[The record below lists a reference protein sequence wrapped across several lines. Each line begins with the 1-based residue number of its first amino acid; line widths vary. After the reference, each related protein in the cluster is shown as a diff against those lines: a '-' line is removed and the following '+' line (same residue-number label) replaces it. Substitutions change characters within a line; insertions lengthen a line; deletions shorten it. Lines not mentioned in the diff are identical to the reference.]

1 LFRENWDNVS
11 GENHKT
17 VRNRKRISPP
27 TPTAMAV
34 GVHEARR
41 YDIAFN
47 IDDFYTRGEVLE
59 RRIRLRD
66 GLNAVSFN

>member
-1 LFRENWDNVS
+1 MSREKLIRQS
-11 GENHKT
+11 EIGKGFLP
-17 VRNRKRISPP
+17 S

-41 YDIAFN
+41 YDTAFN

-66 GLNAVSFN
+66 GLNAVSLN